1 MKKPILSILIGGILA
16 AVGMYITLSF
26 IPVISTT
33 EKYNIS
39 VDPIMVADHMGTETH
54 VALKNTGKNTLTNV
68 TVHYSGTTRSDIIPI
83 LNPGEKVSL
92 SPPDAS
98 DLSNVMVTTDQGINV
113 TKQYRTPASADF
125 VGNSGYGG

>member
-1 MKKPILSILIGGILA
+1 LKKPILSILMGIVLA
-16 AVGMYITLSF
+16 AVGVYITVSF
-26 IPVISTT
+26 LPVISTS

-39 VDPIMVADHMGTETH
+39 VDPIIVTDHMGTETH
-54 VALKNTGKNTLTNV
+54 VALRNTGKNTLTNV
-68 TVHYSGTTRSDIIPI
+68 TVQYSGTTRSDIIPI

-98 DLSNVMVTTDQGINV
+98 DLSNVRVTTDQGINV
-113 TKQYRTPASADF
+113 TKQYRTPTSVDF